1 MKGVLLLLYGER
13 RYIFMMTFEKF
24 AERLAEAVSEI
35 LNNAP
40 VMIKSDTEYR
50 VRGITFN
57 PSRLYI
63 DMIKSNGDMSI
74 ENIALN
80 ITTEARE
87 QSCYFKKYRAI
98 KDRIVPRIVNEKA
111 GEVLIKSGIAAVR
124 MLDFIIV
131 FAVKNGNDEELV
143 TDTKLRLWGVTARQ
157 IFNDCIVTAERN
169 DPVVLKKVQ
178 GSCFYTLTNKE
189 QSFGASTMLYGLTL
203 HDFAEKY
210 GNFYIIPVS
219 KDGVIL
225 VSEGSLILRNVDI
238 DALIKQL
245 KECNRALPMED
256 RLSDN
261 LYYYDKGRCSLKI
274 ISAKSNHCAA

>member
-24 AERLAEAVSEI
+24 ADRLAETVSEI
-35 LNNAP
+35 LSNAP

-57 PSRLYI
+57 PSSLYI
-63 DMIKSNGDMSI
+63 DMIKDDMSI

-87 QSCYFKKYRAI
+87 KSWYFKKYREI
-98 KDRIVPRIVNEKA
+98 KDHIVPRIVNGKA

-143 TDTKLRLWGVTARQ
+143 TNTKLRLWGVTARQ
-157 IFNDCIVTAERN
+157 IFNDCVVTAERN

-225 VSEGSLILRNVDI
+225 VPEGNLILKNVDI
-238 DALIKQL
+238 NTLIKQL
-245 KECNRALPMED
+245 KEDNRDLSMGD
-256 RLSDN
+256 RLSDS
-261 LYYYDKGRCSLKI
+261 LYYYDKGRYSLKI
-274 ISAKSNHCAA
+274 IGAKRNHYAA